1 MIGEAV
7 LREMKYKDVSHKATV
22 LITHIVHIPDPRL
35 KFFKLKKKFTLLI
48 FAQ

>member
-1 MIGEAV
+1 
-7 LREMKYKDVSHKATV
+7 

-48 FAQ
+48 FAQWLRPNANIKLL